1 MIITILALI
10 TVVAYTSFGVRQDKA
25 INTKVQSEVTSLA
38 NALLLA
44 KQENNELPQ
53 PQ

>member
-10 TVVAYTSFGVRQDKA
+10 SVVAYTSFGVRQNKA
-25 INTKVQSEVTSLA
+25 VNTKIQSEVISLG

-44 KQENNELPQ
+44 KQENNTLPQ